1 MNRWLDRILFIWHD
15 RCLDIFHDL
24 INFLEEFIENKMA
37 DVDVLK
43 KIEPKTTKIDL
54 NFKGLNAK
62 SKFNF
67 WWPDLWLHIS
77 AHLRGGGDS
86 HYTLIQID

>member
-1 MNRWLDRILFIWHD
+1 
-15 RCLDIFHDL
+15 
-24 INFLEEFIENKMA
+24 MA

-43 KIEPKTTKIDL
+43 KIEPKTTKIYL

-67 WWPDLWLHIS
+67 
-77 AHLRGGGDS
+77 
-86 HYTLIQID
+86 